1 MSSTTTTTTL
11 TSSSSSEDNEYAALE
26 RLHPTSGDVEDSVT
40 EEERRAQEHHQQRLA
55 RIVADHWMY
64 VTRLGLMLSYCSKI
78 VHYWRKLSQQRNRSR
93 KQSSLAV
100 EHFTRNIFRRV
111 FNALHEARQMMS
123 TTSDAVAKLHDSSL
137 KKKALKGLSDPDK
150 IYREHHHKHSLAR
163 VFRVLQHNLDGYG
176 SSDVMDNTV
185 VKLYGT
191 SLKKQ
196 ALHRLASHL
205 AYRRSKVAKEKLS
218 LAHWR
223 RSTEG
228 KVLRNWV
235 LFSRD
240 HASKI
245 RQQEQLHE
253 IQLRKLLIASLKAWY
268 QHTRDLREEG
278 RYKSGQAAELWNR
291 LSNLQTGQV
300 WKAWIAIQKEKNMR
314 ALKKTQASN
323 MHRGVKTAAA
333 TSAWRNYVME
343 KEIERG
349 RLSEAQSYWKQQAL
363 KSAMQTW
370 QIYLEA
376 QRAKHDALL
385 RASEHL
391 KRVLKQK
398 SMNSWKPWYKRQ
410 ITKEINL
417 QHAANMYRDR
427 LHRWG
432 CERILAVGFMLQA
445 LRLQSRLERQPR
457 LSASTLAK
465 VAPYARKWWY
475 LTQQRKKPRK
485 ESPKLQDNLTLNNAV
500 KVGVASLLTQDRITH
515 EVLLRIG
522 LVNEGSQMPI
532 QRPAVQ
538 LVDDEPAERAQPR
551 GRLMIPAPPT
561 AGQPLSMSR
570 PGVRSR
576 PQPRRPAFLSQ
587 NPLAGSSV
595 PSIPTTEL

>member
-1 MSSTTTTTTL
+1 MKKKIITTQLLCTL
-11 TSSSSSEDNEYAALE
+11 NIMMVLSCAL
-26 RLHPTSGDVEDSVT
+26 
-40 EEERRAQEHHQQRLA
+40 Q
-55 RIVADHWMY
+55 
-64 VTRLGLMLSYCSKI
+64 GLMLSYCSKI
-78 VHYWRKLSQQRNRSR
+78 VHYWRKLSQQRNRNR

-176 SSDVMDNTV
+176 SSDIMDNTV

-291 LSNLQTGQV
+291 LSNLQTGRV

-417 QHAANMYRDR
+417 QHAANMYRSDSSFDWQTADLWTSVVKKPTLIHQFR
-427 LHRWG
+427 KLK
-432 CERILAVGFMLQA
+432 VS
-445 LRLQSRLERQPR
+445 LRSEYKF
-457 LSASTLAK
+457 TTMMNGK
-465 VAPYARKWWY
+465 VQEKK
-475 LTQQRKKPRK
+475 LCQTRKK
-485 ESPKLQDNLTLNNAV
+485 KLLSFILITFLNLTNNCE
-500 KVGVASLLTQDRITH
+500 GRP
-515 EVLLRIG
+515 
-522 LVNEGSQMPI
+522 LV
-532 QRPAVQ
+532 R
-538 LVDDEPAERAQPR
+538 
-551 GRLMIPAPPT
+551 
-561 AGQPLSMSR
+561 
-570 PGVRSR
+570 
-576 PQPRRPAFLSQ
+576 
-587 NPLAGSSV
+587 
-595 PSIPTTEL
+595 

>member
-1 MSSTTTTTTL
+1 MKKKIITTQLLCTL
-11 TSSSSSEDNEYAALE
+11 NIMMVLSCAL
-26 RLHPTSGDVEDSVT
+26 
-40 EEERRAQEHHQQRLA
+40 Q
-55 RIVADHWMY
+55 
-64 VTRLGLMLSYCSKI
+64 GLMLSYCSKI
-78 VHYWRKLSQQRNRSR
+78 VHYWRKLSQQRNRNR

-150 IYREHHHKHSLAR
+150 IYREHHHKHSLAQ

-245 RQQEQLHE
+245 RQQEQLHQ

-291 LSNLQTGQV
+291 LSNLQTGRV

-363 KSAMQTW
+363 KSAMQT
-370 QIYLEA
+370 YLEA

-417 QHAANMYRDR
+417 QHAANMYRSD
-427 LHRWG
+427 
-432 CERILAVGFMLQA
+432 
-445 LRLQSRLERQPR
+445 
-457 LSASTLAK
+457 
-465 VAPYARKWWY
+465 
-475 LTQQRKKPRK
+475 
-485 ESPKLQDNLTLNNAV
+485 
-500 KVGVASLLTQDRITH
+500 
-515 EVLLRIG
+515 
-522 LVNEGSQMPI
+522 
-532 QRPAVQ
+532 
-538 LVDDEPAERAQPR
+538 
-551 GRLMIPAPPT
+551 
-561 AGQPLSMSR
+561 
-570 PGVRSR
+570 
-576 PQPRRPAFLSQ
+576 
-587 NPLAGSSV
+587 SSFD
-595 PSIPTTEL
+595 